1 MSFERMSGTMK
12 EKIFDI
18 SFQNNGRQY
27 NGWVN
32 PSDKIDEDGKPLSF
46 HVVLDNVSFG
56 YLSFNNCKW
65 SINEERPSSL
75 VEAVGQE
82 IEKHYQ
88 L

>member
-1 MSFERMSGTMK
+1 MK

-18 SFQNNGRQY
+18 TFQNNGRQY
-27 NGWVN
+27 KGWVN
-32 PSDKIDEDGKPLSF
+32 PSDKMDENGKPLSF

>member
-1 MSFERMSGTMK
+1 MK

-18 SFQNNGRQY
+18 TFQNNGRQY
-27 NGWVN
+27 KGWVN
-32 PSDKIDEDGKPLSF
+32 PSDKMDENGKPLSF

-75 VEAVGQE
+75 VEAVGRK